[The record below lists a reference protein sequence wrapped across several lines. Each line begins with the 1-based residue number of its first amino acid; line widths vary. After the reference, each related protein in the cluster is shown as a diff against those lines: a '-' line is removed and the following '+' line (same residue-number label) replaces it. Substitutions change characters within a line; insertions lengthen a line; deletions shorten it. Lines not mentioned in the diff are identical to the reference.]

1 MRLTILLL
9 IIPLFSM
16 TAQIEADSVR
26 KKAVKAVTTRFPS
39 TRFLDFQYEQFSPG
53 DYDADLYGKLF
64 EKGTLKSQ
72 KRFKAALNAPII
84 RKQKWTFSGSLRY
97 KSESLEFENYENFS
111 TIGTPI
117 IHTDNENFHFYSTG
131 LNFTY
136 YSKLFGKTFVY
147 NASVIAEGSNG
158 GFERINGVL
167 IGSFVLKKTE
177 QTTLTL
183 GMLLQTNNTSIFPV
197 LPTFTFEHRFSNSK
211 WSLDIVLPKYVY
223 MRRPLLD
230 KGRISLGVA
239 FDNES
244 FFVYPHQSGLKEVYQ
259 FNRNEIKSGFI
270 YEYMLSKNFITTLK
284 GGLNSTLQGNLRE
297 RGATN
302 EIMIVKQDMNGYFN
316 IGISFN
322 PFQSK

>member
-1 MRLTILLL
+1 MRLLILLL
-9 IIPLFSM
+9 IIPVFSV
-16 TAQIEADSVR
+16 TAQIESDSVR
-26 KKAVKAVTTRFPS
+26 TKTVKAVTTRFPS

-53 DYDADLYGKLF
+53 DYDADLYEKLF

-84 RKQKWTFSGSLRY
+84 RKEKWTLSGSLRY
-97 KSESLEFENYENFS
+97 KFESLEFENYENLS
-111 TIGTPI
+111 TSGTPI
-117 IHTDNENFHFYSTG
+117 YHTDNENFHYYSTG

-136 YSKLFGKTFVY
+136 YSNLFGKTFVY

-167 IGSFVLKKTE
+167 IGSFLLKKTE

-183 GMLLQTNNTSIFPV
+183 GMLLQTNNTAIFPV
-197 LPTFTFEHRFSNSK
+197 LPTFTFEHKFSNSQ
-211 WSLDIVLPKYVY
+211 WSLDVVLPKYVY
-223 MRRPLLD
+223 MRRPLLE
-230 KGRISLGVA
+230 KGRISLGAA

-259 FNRNEIKSGFI
+259 FNRNEIKSGFM

-284 GGLNSTLQGNLRE
+284 AGVNNTLQGNLRE

-302 EIMIVKQDMNGYFN
+302 EIMTVKQDMNGYFN
-316 IGISFN
+316 IGISYN
-322 PFQSK
+322 PFQNK